1 MAFRLSRKTAR
12 ARDRLAAG
20 CCFVVLAAA
29 GAATTSAAAAA
40 AKTSVVIGMSI
51 EPAGLDPTAAAPV
64 AIGQVTWQNIF
75 EGLVRIDRDGKV
87 QPQLAK
93 SWTISPD
100 GLTYSFTLQTDVKF
114 HDGEAFDAASAK
126 FTLDRA
132 RGASSTNPQKQFFTV
147 IDAIDAPGPSKLV
160 LHLKEPA
167 GNLLYWLGWPA
178 SVMVAPK
185 AAETNKVS
193 PVGTGPF
200 VLKQWLKGDRVEL
213 ARNPTYWDKSRPV
226 QIESATFRFV
236 GDAQAQAAG
245 LRSGDLDAVP
255 ELEAPE
261 LFAAFKADPKFT
273 AAAGN
278 TELKVVAG
286 MNDLKKPFDD
296 VRVRRALMMAVDRKA
311 LVDGA
316 SLGFGQPIGSHY
328 TPNDPGFVDLTG
340 VLPYDPAKA
349 KALLAEAGYPNGFSF
364 SIKVPQMSY
373 ATRSSEILQAMLAD
387 VGVTLTI
394 VPTEFPAT
402 WIQQVFLAHDFDMT
416 IVAHAEPLDI
426 AIYAR
431 PDYYFGFRNPA
442 FDKAVDD
449 AQRATDPK
457 ARDAFY
463 GDAQRILAQDVPA
476 LYLYV
481 IPKLGVWNAKLTGLW
496 INEPIPANDLTEVKW
511 TD

>member
-1 MAFRLSRKTAR
+1 MRFGRKASGAGSRR
-12 ARDRLAAG
+12 RRW
-20 CCFVVLAAA
+20 V
-29 GAATTSAAAAA
+29 GAAVAVLGFGLATGAEA
-40 AKTSVVIGMSI
+40 AKTSAVIGMSI
-51 EPAGLDPTAAAPV
+51 EPAGLDPTVAAPV
-64 AIGQVTWQNIF
+64 AISQVTWQNIYQ
-75 EGLVRIDRDGKV
+75 GLVRIDRTGKV
-87 QPQLAK
+87 EPQLAR

-100 GLTYSFTLQTDVKF
+100 GLTYSFALQTGVAF
-114 HDGEAFDAASAK
+114 SDGEAFDSASAR

-132 RGASSTNPQKQFFTV
+132 RGPASVNPQKQFFTV
-147 IDAIDAPGPSKLV
+147 IDTVETPDAATLV
-160 LHLKEPA
+160 LHLKEPS

-185 AAETNKVS
+185 AAETNRTA

-200 VLKQWLKGDRVEL
+200 VLKQWIKGDRVEL
-213 ARNPTYWDKSRPV
+213 ARNPAYWDATRPPALA
-226 QIESATFRFV
+226 SATFRFV

-245 LRSGDLDAVP
+245 LRSGDIDAVP

-261 LFAAFKADPKFT
+261 LFADFKKDPRFS
-273 AAAGN
+273 AVVGN

-286 MNDLKKPFDD
+286 MNDTRKPFDD

-311 LVDGA
+311 LVEA
-316 SLGFGQPIGSHY
+316 VSSGFGQVIGSHY

-364 SIKVPQMSY
+364 TMKTPQMSY
-373 ATRSSEILQAMLAD
+373 ATRSSEVLQAMFAD
-387 VGVTLTI
+387 IGVTMTI
-394 VPTEFPAT
+394 VPTEFPAK
-402 WIQQVFLAHDFDMT
+402 WIADVFKARDFDMT

-431 PDYYFGFRNPA
+431 PDYYFGFEDEA
-442 FDKAVDD
+442 FDEAV
-449 AQRATDPK
+449 AAAERAANDK
-457 ARDAFY
+457 ARDAAY

-481 IPKLGVWNAKLTGLW
+481 IPKLGVANAKLQGLW
-496 INEPIPANDLTEVKW
+496 ADEPIPSNDLTGVHWAE
-511 TD
+511 